1 MVRSVMTEDPT
12 PDPKPAER
20 RFRDVALPLRILV
33 GIAFAT
39 IVTLTIAQVFFRF
52 VLNSPL
58 VWSEE
63 VVRILLVWM
72 TFIGAAVVCWDGR
85 HLSVDV
91 LFNRLPK
98 GMRRVM
104 RVFNAVVGI
113 AFLAALAWY
122 SIPLLEIGWY
132 VGSGALDLPDAV
144 LRAPAFVGGILMIA
158 FILLRWFYRR
168 PRESDTG
175 DGSDTT
181 DAI

>member
-1 MVRSVMTEDPT
+1 MTEDSG
-12 PDPKPAER
+12 PDPKPTKR
-20 RFRDVALPLRILV
+20 KFRDFALPLRIVV

-39 IVTLTIAQVFFRF
+39 IVTLTIAQVAFRF

-85 HLSVDV
+85 HLNVDV
-91 LFNRLPK
+91 LYNRLPT
-98 GMRRVM
+98 GLRRVM
-104 RVFNAVVGI
+104 RVFNAIVGI
-113 AFLAALAWY
+113 GFLAALAWY
-122 SIPLLEIGWY
+122 SIPLMEIGWY
-132 VGSGALDLPDAV
+132 VGSGALDLPDTV
-144 LRAPAFVGGILMIA
+144 LRAPAFVGGLLMIV

-168 PRESDTG
+168 PRESDRG

>member
-1 MVRSVMTEDPT
+1 MTEEAET
-12 PDPKPAER
+12 DPKPVKR
-20 RFRDVALPLRILV
+20 KFRDFALPLRILV

-39 IVTLTIAQVFFRF
+39 IVTLTIAQVAFRF
-52 VLNSPL
+52 ILNSPL

-85 HLSVDV
+85 HLNVDV
-91 LFNRLPK
+91 LYNRLPT
-98 GMRRVM
+98 GLRRAMRI
-104 RVFNAVVGI
+104 FNAIVGI
-113 AFLAALAWY
+113 GFLAALAWY

-132 VGSGALDLPDAV
+132 VGSGALDLPDTV
-144 LRAPAFVGGILMIA
+144 LRAPAFVGGILMIV

-181 DAI
+181 DVI